1 MKSKK
6 INNLLHIKTRKNKK
20 KYLKTILTSDSR
32 RILTSINDGR
42 KLIPIGVQC
51 LTPTVLKNNNLR
63 KDSYPFDWILSN
75 PYFIYKMLY
84 FLLENRMDIDK
95 IVREHFFRN
104 DQKCGYNRVEHY
116 TFNKN
121 GPAICNQLYNV
132 IFPHDDYNE
141 ETINKYIRRF
151 ERLKKDILNTSQ
163 KIQFIYISQSS
174 LNSGNFTINDKE
186 VVKNVYENMNNI
198 NTLIKK
204 YNKNTNI
211 MLFDSIQNENINILS
226 KEINIQKI
234 SPKNSWIELAEEVNK
249 ILSNHI

>member
-1 MKSKK
+1 MKS
-6 INNLLHIKTRKNKK
+6 NTL
-20 KYLKTILTSDSR
+20 Y
-32 RILTSINDGR
+32 
-42 KLIPIGVQC
+42 IPLGVQC
-51 LTPTVLKNNNLR
+51 LTPKVLLNNNLR
-63 KDSYPFDWILSN
+63 TNSYPFDWILSN

-84 FLLENRMDIDK
+84 LLLEDGMDINK

-104 DQKCGYNRVEHY
+104 DQKCWHDGIEHY
-116 TFNKN
+116 TIRKN
-121 GPAICNQLYNV
+121 GAAICNQLYNAV
-132 IFPHDDYNE
+132 FPHDRYNE

-174 LNSGNFTINDKE
+174 LNSGNFTINGKE
-186 VVKNVYENMNNI
+186 VVQNVYENMNNI
-198 NTLIKK
+198 NTLVKK

-234 SPKNSWIELAEEVNK
+234 SAKNSWSGLADEVNK
-249 ILSNHI
+249 ILSNTFN